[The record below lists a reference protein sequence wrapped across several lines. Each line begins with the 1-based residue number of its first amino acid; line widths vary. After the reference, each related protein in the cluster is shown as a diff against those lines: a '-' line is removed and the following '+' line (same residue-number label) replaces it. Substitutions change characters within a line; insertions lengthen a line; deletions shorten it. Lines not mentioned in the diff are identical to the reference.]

1 MDSIDSAVD
10 SNSDRP
16 RYRTRR
22 SVLVTAIATGLVGLA
37 GCSSAQPTPSTDTPS
52 DQPSVDHADFQGD
65 AFSGTLTD
73 GVGSKQ
79 PVTVTSGLYEGNVV
93 YDRSC
98 GNVGNGLTGCDAGIG
113 TAELGTVNFYYEHD
127 MSRKPCLD
135 PDQQVVLE
143 VNDETAIVQRKQ

>member
-1 MDSIDSAVD
+1 MDSIDAAGD
-10 SNSDRP
+10 SDSDRT
-16 RYRTRR
+16 RYLTRR
-22 SVLVTAIATGLVGLA
+22 SVLGTAIATGLVGLA

-52 DQPSVDHADFQGD
+52 SQPSVDHADFQGD

-73 GVGSKQ
+73 GVGSKE
-79 PVTVTSGLYEGNVV
+79 PVSVAAGRYEGNIV

-98 GNVGNGLTGCDAGIG
+98 GNVGNGLTGCDAGIE

-135 PDQQVVLE
+135 PDQRVVLE
-143 VNDETAIVQRKQ
+143 VDDETAIVQRKQ